1 MANECLRHGHH
12 AHLPPLDAHDNRVC
26 PEIVDHKRFR
36 SLPSGSKFKQLLTL
50 LRNVEQ
56 EDRELSKDL
65 SFCHRLTHQCGRLLY
80 AKINHPFAPVNSL
93 ELTTCYGDSL

>member
-12 AHLPPLDAHDNRVC
+12 AHLPPVAAHDNRVC

-36 SLPSGSKFKQLLTL
+36 SLPFGSKFKQFLTL

-65 SFCHRLTHQCGRLLY
+65 SFCHRLTHQCGEHLHGTSWWRMDNRT
-80 AKINHPFAPVNSL
+80 KSWMRGIWSI
-93 ELTTCYGDSL
+93 